1 MKFRQTWTA
10 VRALLILTLA
20 LGVGY
25 PLIVTGIGQLAF
37 NSNANG
43 QLVRVNGEVIGSA
56 VIGQSFTDP
65 MAARS
70 QNGFSRGH
78 PRPAPA
84 TTGAHPAAPTTV
96 RRTSS

>member
-43 QLVRVNGEVIGSA
+43 QLVRVNGEVIG
-56 VIGQSFTDP
+56 QSFTDP